1 MFTLDQMLPWM
12 HRGAEFGGAG
22 YIAGEPNPDPEG
34 IDGLLTVDDVPG
46 ARQISYFEEKTNRL
60 IAQNWSNPDGTY
72 RLDGVSPDIEIMI
85 VAKDWSRTWAHVIQ
99 GGIKPTPYS

>member
-1 MFTLDQMLPWM
+1 MATLDYWEPI
-12 HRGAEFGGAG
+12 RCDESAGGPG

-34 IDGLLTVDDVPG
+34 IDGLLTLNDAPG
-46 ARQISYFEEKTNRL
+46 IGVISYFEEKTNRL